1 MCVEDVGIADF
12 SQSEEPVCQSIQK
25 LFISVLV
32 ILLYVTDLITANW
45 NKVLI
50 AIEFGVTWLLKS
62 F

>member
-32 ILLYVTDLITANW
+32 ILLYGYWFNNSKL
-45 NKVLI
+45 
-50 AIEFGVTWLLKS
+50 E
-62 F
+62 